1 VTSAKNGGPS
11 LGKAS
16 KSGAPGTKRLWT
28 RIALGLAVAGALTV
42 AAGGAWLLLAGYA
55 DLRTDTIKQIGVDAA
70 LAARGRE
77 MLLAAARS
85 HGLEAWKRHRTFEAV
100 ATDSWRSGSP
110 WWPASPQRFRAQ
122 RRLGTFTSRA
132 ELLDG
137 VHQGEIWGIQ
147 SWAAYKK
154 RGAEG
159 PSFVRDRAIEFYLPT
174 LQYFDELPFR
184 MLAAP
189 VVLYAG
195 EGQYLGRTY
204 EKVFVTWGSPQPHA
218 EHDQY
223 VLWINHATG
232 LIDVVRYTLRDA
244 VPMSSLIMRPV
255 MKVFAAG
262 TIHYRTYRRQDGVM
276 VPFEQTVTLPPP
288 ESTRLP
294 LEDNYFHRLVLE
306 SARFDSF
313 DPAWLTLDPAR
324 PEAGDAKP

>member
-1 VTSAKNGGPS
+1 VTSVENGGQS
-11 LGKAS
+11 LVRAPT
-16 KSGAPGTKRLWT
+16 SGAPGTKRRW
-28 RIALGLAVAGALTV
+28 RRVALGLAVAGGLTV
-42 AAGGAWLLLAGYA
+42 AAGVAWLLLAGYA
-55 DLRTDTIKQIGVDAA
+55 DLRTDIIKRNGVDSA
-70 LAARGRE
+70 LAARGQE
-77 MLLAAARS
+77 LLLAAARS
-85 HGLEAWKRHRTFEAV
+85 HGLEAWRRHRTFEAV
-100 ATDSWRSGSP
+100 ATDSWRAGSP

-122 RRLGTFTSRA
+122 RRLGTFTSRV

-137 VHQGEIWGIQ
+137 VHRGEIWRIQ

-154 RGAEG
+154 QG
-159 PSFVRDRAIEFYLPT
+159 PGEASFARDRAIEFYLPT

-189 VVLYAG
+189 VILYAG
-195 EGQYLGRTY
+195 EGRYLGRMY
-204 EKVFVTWGSPQPHA
+204 ERVFVTWDSPQPHA

-223 VLWINHATG
+223 VLWINPGTG

-244 VPMSSLIMRPV
+244 VTMSSPIMRPV

-262 TIHYRTYRRQDGVM
+262 TIHYRAYRRQDGVV

-294 LEDNYFHRLVLE
+294 LEENYFHRLVLE

-313 DPAWLTLDPAR
+313 DPEWLTADPAR
-324 PEAGDAKP
+324 PELGDAKP